1 MQKSIIKPQ
10 FRDNFIQFLNK
21 VLEVQKDDPD
31 AQRRSKVL
39 NILLL
44 GMLVLMVVA
53 FFVVLYMRITNL
65 MGSADTAVLYGS
77 LTLSIGIIFISYL
90 LNRRHS
96 EELAA
101 SIFLI
106 FLTVL
111 FYFTDTPFEA
121 VWGQNMIV
129 LAIPVF
135 MASVI
140 LRPTTSF
147 IAATVLSIFFIIV
160 SATQPFS
167 ANYVGILA
175 YYSIAFIAWLSASTL
190 ENALHDLQT
199 LNQELDA
206 RVIDRT
212 KELQIANTELRQA
225 RDKAIEA
232 SVFKSQLTAKASHEL
247 RTPLGSIIGFSE
259 MLRSG
264 QFGQVNENQKK
275 RLTKIIDITNHLTDL
290 INNWLDQAQ
299 LESGRLKLNIYP
311 FSVRQLSESVADT
324 MLVLTQEKKL
334 NFNCSV
340 EKEIPSVILGDEDRL
355 HQIMVNLIGNAIKY
369 TDKGSIHS
377 RIYMPDENHWAIA
390 VKDSGCGIP
399 VDTLPFIF
407 DSFHQADG
415 SRTRKHEG
423 FGLGLSIVKQL
434 VDLMEGEIYVDSR
447 VDEGSTFTVVM
458 PLLPVSEKQQG
469 LSS

>member
-1 MQKSIIKPQ
+1 MQKSITKPQ
-10 FRDNFIQFLNK
+10 FRDNFIQHLNNL
-21 VLEVQKDDPD
+21 LEVQKDDPD

-39 NILLL
+39 NILLF
-44 GMLVLMVVA
+44 GVFVLIIIA
-53 FFVVLYMRITNL
+53 FFVIVFMQTMNL
-65 MGSADTAVLYGS
+65 MGSGDVAIFYRS
-77 LTLSIGIIFISYL
+77 LTLSMGIIFISYL
-90 LNRRHS
+90 LNRYRS

-106 FLTVL
+106 FLTAL
-111 FYFTDTPFEA
+111 FYLTDTPFEA

-129 LAIPVF
+129 LAVPVI

-140 LRPTTSF
+140 VRPTTSF
-147 IAATVLSIFFIIV
+147 IAATCLSIFFIIV

-167 ANYVGILA
+167 ANYVGMLA
-175 YYSIAFIAWLSASTL
+175 YYSIAFVAWLSASTL

-247 RTPLGSIIGFSE
+247 RTPLGSIIGFAE
-259 MLRSG
+259 MLRSEH
-264 QFGQVNENQKK
+264 FGQVNENQKK
-275 RLTKIIDITNHLTDL
+275 RLTKIIDITNHLTKL

-299 LESGRLKLNIYP
+299 LESGRLKLNIHP

-340 EKEIPSVILGDEDRL
+340 EKEIPPVILGDEDRL
-355 HQIMVNLIGNAIKY
+355 HQIMINLIGNAIKY

-377 RIYMPDENHWAIA
+377 RVYMPDENHWAIA

-434 VDLMEGEIYVDSR
+434 VDLMEGEIYVDSQ
-447 VDEGSTFTVVM
+447 VNKGSTFTVVM
-458 PLLPVSEKQQG
+458 PLLPVSEKQLG
-469 LSS
+469 